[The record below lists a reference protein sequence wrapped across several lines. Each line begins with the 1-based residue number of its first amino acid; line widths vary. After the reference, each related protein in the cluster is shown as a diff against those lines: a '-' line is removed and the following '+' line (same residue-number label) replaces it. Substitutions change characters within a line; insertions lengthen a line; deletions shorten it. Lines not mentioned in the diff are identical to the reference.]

1 MARISSRASRPA
13 GSSGSVNKLKIIL
26 TIIVAYLLI
35 GSAISFFFG
44 VPWMVIIGLTMI
56 GGFFLLIVAA
66 ALASITLG

>member
-1 MARISSRASRPA
+1 M
-13 GSSGSVNKLKIIL
+13 NKLKIIL